1 MNAATLFRDAAQAH
15 PSRTA
20 FVERRNSITFEA
32 LWERVCRF
40 AGALHARGFTPGD
53 RALIAIPMSV
63 ELYVALLAVLKEG
76 GVAVFLDPWV
86 GKRTMIRLARHA
98 ELKAWLG
105 TPKSH
110 LLRLFVRN
118 VPIAPLRV
126 SRFTGPLRET
136 IHEMA
141 DDDRALITY
150 TTGSSG
156 NPKGVNRTH
165 RILVAQHERLAEEF
179 PPREGDVDLCTFPVF
194 ALNNLALGVTTV
206 IPPDEQHLATTATAS
221 PPLFDDL
228 ATKDDRPR
236 FRRILTGGAPVT
248 DLQLRA
254 WTAAWPRAEI
264 IVAYGSSEAEPV
276 AHITAEER
284 LRVGGRGYIAG
295 KIVKAVRARI
305 EPITPTV
312 ILSEAAGRAGSEG
325 PPAVHDTRSVG
336 RGSFAIGELL
346 VAGDHVCRDYDNDLN
361 ATRQNKVVDPDGTV
375 WHRMGDTGWFDEEGR
390 FRIAGRVHSTIWR
403 DGVPVHAQLVEQAA
417 RGDDPR
423 IRRVAALAVG
433 RRVAVVVETD
443 ADVEHD
449 VRARLAAAGEP
460 CDIVLVTREPLP
472 VDPRHNS
479 KIDYDKL
486 RARL

>member
-15 PSRTA
+15 PSRIA
-20 FVERRNSITFEA
+20 FVERGRGITFEA

-40 AGALHARGFTPGD
+40 AGALHARGFGAGD

-86 GKRTMIRLARHA
+86 GKRTMVRLAQHA

-110 LLRLFVRN
+110 ILRLFVRN

-126 SRFTGPLRET
+126 SRFTGPLRES
-136 IHEMA
+136 IHEMG

-206 IPPDEQHLATTATAS
+206 IPPDEKRLATTATAS

-228 ATKDDRPR
+228 AKQDDRPR

-248 DLQLRA
+248 DLQLRN
-254 WTAAWPRAEI
+254 WTNAWPRAEI

-284 LRVGGRGYIAG
+284 LRIGGRGYIAG
-295 KIVKAVRARI
+295 RIVKGVRAKL
-305 EPITPTV
+305 EPLAT
-312 ILSEAAGRAGSEG
+312 LSPRPSALG
-325 PPAVHDTRSVG
+325 PASK
-336 RGSFAIGELL
+336 IGELL
-346 VAGDHVCRDYDNDLN
+346 VTGDHVCRDYDNDPN
-361 ATRQNKVVDPDGTV
+361 ATRQNKVLDPDGTV

-423 IRRVAALAVG
+423 IRRVAALAIG

-443 ADVEHD
+443 ADVEQD
-449 VRARLAAAGEP
+449 VRARLVAAGEP

-479 KIDYDKL
+479 KIDYEKL
-486 RARL
+486 RASL

>member
-1 MNAATLFRDAAQAH
+1 MNAATLFRDAALAH
-15 PSRTA
+15 PSRLA
-20 FVERRNSITFEA
+20 FVERGRSITFEA

-40 AGALHARGFTPGD
+40 AGALHARGFAPGH

-63 ELYVALLAVLKEG
+63 ELYAALLAVLKEG

-86 GKRTMIRLARHA
+86 GRRTMARLARHA
-98 ELKAWLG
+98 QLQAWLG

-110 LLRLFVRN
+110 LLRLFVRG

-126 SRFTGPLRET
+126 SHFTGPLRES
-136 IHEMA
+136 IHGSA
-141 DDDRALITY
+141 DDDRALITF

-165 RILVAQHERLAEEF
+165 RILAAQHERLAEEF
-179 PPREGDVDLCTFPVF
+179 PPREGDADLCTFPVF

-206 IPPDEQHLATTATAS
+206 IPPDEQHLATTATSS
-221 PPLFDDL
+221 PPLFDEL
-228 ATKDDRPR
+228 AGRDDRPR

-248 DLQLRA
+248 DLQLRN
-254 WTAAWPRAEI
+254 WTKAWPRAEI

-284 LRVGGRGYIAG
+284 LRIGGRGYVAG
-295 KIVKAVRARI
+295 KIVKGVRAKI
-305 EPITPTV
+305 ELLAT
-312 ILSEAAGRAGSEG
+312 LSPRPSALGPASE
-325 PPAVHDTRSVG
+325 
-336 RGSFAIGELL
+336 IGELL
-346 VAGDHVCRDYDNDLN
+346 VTGDHVCRDYDNDPN

-375 WHRMGDTGWFDEEGR
+375 WHRMGDTGWFDAEWR

-423 IRRVAALAVG
+423 IRRVAAVAIG
-433 RRVAVVVETD
+433 RRVAVVVESD
-443 ADVEHD
+443 APVKELEQE

-460 CDIVLVTREPLP
+460 CDIVMVTREPLP

-479 KIDYDKL
+479 KIDYDTL

>member
-1 MNAATLFRDAAQAH
+1 MNAAALFRESARAH
-15 PSRTA
+15 PSRVA
-20 FVERRNSITFEA
+20 FVEQGRSITFDA

-40 AGALHARGFTPGD
+40 SGALHTRDFGPGH

-86 GKRTMIRLARHA
+86 GKRTMVRLARHA
-98 ELKAWLG
+98 QPKAWLG

-110 LLRLFVRN
+110 LLRMFVGS

-126 SRFTGPLRET
+126 ARFSGAFRDSV
-136 IHEMA
+136 HDA
-141 DDDRALITY
+141 HDDDRALITF

-165 RILVAQHERLAEEF
+165 RILAAQHERLAEEF
-179 PPREGDVDLCTFPVF
+179 PPQEGDADLCTFPVF
-194 ALNNLALGVTTV
+194 ALNNLALGVTTI
-206 IPPDEQHLATTATAS
+206 IPPGDQHLATTATAS
-221 PPLFDDL
+221 PPFFDDL
-228 ATKDDRPR
+228 AARDDRPR

-276 AHITAEER
+276 AHITAAER
-284 LRVGGRGYIAG
+284 LRIGGRGYVAG
-295 KIVKAVRARI
+295 KIVKGVRARI
-305 EPITPTV
+305 EPLRP
-312 ILSEAAGRAGSEG
+312 G
-325 PPAVHDTRSVG
+325 DQ
-336 RGSFAIGELL
+336 IGELL
-346 VAGDHVCRDYDNDLN
+346 VAGDHVCREYDNDAN
-361 ATRQNKVVDPDGTV
+361 ATRLNKVLDDDGTV
-375 WHRMGDTGWFDEEGR
+375 WHRMGDTGWFDEEAR

-403 DGVPVHAQLVEQAA
+403 DGTPVHAQLVEQAA

-423 IRRVAALAVG
+423 IRRAAAVAVG
-433 RRVAVVVETD
+433 RRVAVVVESD
-443 ADVEHD
+443 ADVED
-449 VRARLAAAGEP
+449 EVRARLAAAGEP
-460 CDIVLVTREPLP
+460 CDIVLVTRKPLP

>member
-15 PSRTA
+15 PSRIA
-20 FVERRNSITFEA
+20 FAERGRSITFEA

-40 AGALHARGFTPGD
+40 AGALHTRGFTPGD

-86 GKRTMIRLARHA
+86 GRRTMIRLARHA

-118 VPIAPLRV
+118 IPIAPLRV
-126 SRFTGPLRET
+126 SRLTGALRES
-136 IHEMA
+136 IHDMA
-141 DDDRALITY
+141 GDDRALITY

-194 ALNNLALGVTTV
+194 ALNNLALGVTTL
-206 IPPDEQHLATTATAS
+206 IPPDEQHLATTASAS

-248 DLQLRA
+248 DLQLRN
-254 WTAAWPRAEI
+254 WTNAWPRA
-264 IVAYGSSEAEPV
+264 
-276 AHITAEER
+276 
-284 LRVGGRGYIAG
+284 
-295 KIVKAVRARI
+295 
-305 EPITPTV
+305 
-312 ILSEAAGRAGSEG
+312 
-325 PPAVHDTRSVG
+325 
-336 RGSFAIGELL
+336 
-346 VAGDHVCRDYDNDLN
+346 
-361 ATRQNKVVDPDGTV
+361 
-375 WHRMGDTGWFDEEGR
+375 
-390 FRIAGRVHSTIWR
+390 
-403 DGVPVHAQLVEQAA
+403 
-417 RGDDPR
+417 
-423 IRRVAALAVG
+423 
-433 RRVAVVVETD
+433 
-443 ADVEHD
+443 
-449 VRARLAAAGEP
+449 
-460 CDIVLVTREPLP
+460 
-472 VDPRHNS
+472 
-479 KIDYDKL
+479 
-486 RARL
+486 